1 MGGKSESNR
10 TSTTLPRTEVILPRF
25 NLGSP
30 RFLSI
35 IDNLGILSS
44 RSIIAPR
51 IWRVRPSC
59 RIDPT
64 PLFLP
69 AHGSHLQYDPLL
81 STKAVAHFSQ
91 LIHSP
96 CGRDHRLD
104 DPVGVA
110 REGPVSP
117 RRSACQ
123 PFRNKCRTVPEC
135 QDRPAGRCRLG
146 TRHCRRSRAVPVE
159 AADSIQVLLNDTEL
173 LVGVPSRAPLLQ
185 PSSQSDVS
193 QRQTPSLLSLH
204 GRKSASHVES

>member
-51 IWRVRPSC
+51 IWRVCPSC

-117 RRSACQ
+117 RRSAYR
-123 PFRNKCRTVPEC
+123 PFRSRCRIGLER
-135 QDRPAGRCRLG
+135 QDRPAGRCRSG
-146 TRHCRRSRAVPVE
+146 TRHYRRLRVVPFE
-159 AADSIQVLLNDTEL
+159 ALASIQAPSNDTE
-173 LVGVPSRAPLLQ
+173 
-185 PSSQSDVS
+185 
-193 QRQTPSLLSLH
+193 
-204 GRKSASHVES
+204 